1 MKLNTLTVV
10 PFAPTS
16 PSPQPSADI
25 TAEHGSS
32 ISRRRVITAAA
43 AALSGLALGSLP
55 AFAQPSSGPIKL
67 VVGFP
72 PGGSGDLFARI
83 LADALREELNRP
95 VVIENK
101 PGGGGLTVAIG
112 FLRAP
117 KDGTQLMLATGSTAV
132 AAPISRAKPPYNP
145 LEDFQW
151 IALLS
156 QAPFVIA
163 VNPSLPVHDL
173 PGLVAYCKA
182 RPGQLSYGHA
192 GLGTTVHLA
201 AELFKDRAGISVVD
215 IPYTG
220 SGGAITATIAGSV
233 QFIVETTGTLLPY
246 HKGGKLRIITT
257 MAEAR
262 EQIAPEIPTA
272 REAGYDLIAG
282 TYNLLAAPL
291 GTPSEIVEPIAKAVT
306 RVMDRPAIQEKLDQ
320 LGIQPITHS
329 NPAQARA
336 YVASEIDR
344 WSPIVK
350 KLGIAL

>member
-1 MKLNTLTVV
+1 MK
-10 PFAPTS
+10 PTRQS
-16 PSPQPSADI
+16 IATCNPSP
-25 TAEHGSS
+25 TALPDAG
-32 ISRRRVITAAA
+32 RRRAITAAA
-43 AALSGLALGSLP
+43 ATLP
-55 AFAQPSSGPIKL
+55 AMALAPWSALAQSSPIRL
-67 VVGFP
+67 QIGFP

-83 LADALREELNRP
+83 LADGLREEMNRP

-101 PGGGGLTVAIG
+101 PGAGGLTVAVG

-117 KDGTQLMLATGSTAV
+117 KDGSQLMLATGSTAV

-145 LEDFQW
+145 TEDFQW

-156 QAPFVIA
+156 YAPFVIA
-163 VNPSLPVHDL
+163 VNAALPINDL
-173 PGLVAYCKA
+173 PGLVAYCKEK
-182 RPGQLSYGHA
+182 PTGVSYGHA

-201 AELFKDRAGISVVD
+201 AELFKDRAKINALDV
-215 IPYTG
+215 PFTG
-220 SGGAITATIAGSV
+220 SAGAITATIAGDT
-233 QFIVETTGTLLPY
+233 QFIVETTGALMPH
-246 HKGGKLRIITT
+246 HKAGKLRIITT

-262 EQIAPEIPTA
+262 EKVTPDIATS

-291 GTPSEIVEPIAKAVT
+291 GTPPEVIDTIAKAT
-306 RVMDRPAIQEKLDQ
+306 ARFMARPALRERFAQ
-320 LGIQPITHS
+320 LGIEPVIGS
-329 NPAQARA
+329 DPAKARA